1 MIDPLL
7 PLTTRRRFLTTVL
20 GGAGALFGLGAR
32 RDTAAASP
40 PGRLALYNTHTRE
53 TLDVTFRDAGGLYD
67 ARALAAIDHVL
78 RCHYTGLATHMDIGV
93 LEFLSTVDRRFGGDR
108 EIHVISGF
116 RSSEYND
123 WLIRHGHGVARR
135 SLHLVGRAIDVRL
148 PGVPLRAVRDE
159 ARALGLGGVGYY
171 PASEF
176 VHLDSGPAR
185 SW

>member
-1 MIDPLL
+1 MTDQRLS
-7 PLTTRRRFLTTVL
+7 LTTRRRFLTTAL
-20 GGAGALFGLGAR
+20 GAAGALFGLGAR

-78 RCHYTGLATHMDIGV
+78 RCHYTGLATHMDLGV
-93 LEFLSTVDRRFGGDR
+93 LEFLSTVDRRFGG
-108 EIHVISGF
+108 
-116 RSSEYND
+116 
-123 WLIRHGHGVARR
+123 
-135 SLHLVGRAIDVRL
+135 

-176 VHLDSGPAR
+176 VHLDSGPSR